1 MNKLDK
7 TLELLDTLAYYA
19 EYAAA
24 VLLSLMILI
33 GIIITGYFV
42 GIGFYIGLAM
52 GIMIGATA
60 LWILID
66 TKFYISRKGK

>member
-7 TLELLDTLAYYA
+7 ALDILDTIAYYA

-33 GIIITGYFV
+33 GIVITGYFL
-42 GIGFYIGLAM
+42 GLGFYIGLAM
-52 GIMIGATA
+52 GIMIGMIV
-60 LWILID
+60 LWLVID
-66 TKFYISRKGK
+66 SKFYLARKGK

>member
-1 MNKLDK
+1 MKKLDK
-7 TLELLDTLAYYA
+7 ALELLDTLAYYA

-24 VLLSLMILI
+24 VLLSIMIII

-66 TKFYISRKGK
+66 TKFYISRKK

>member
-7 TLELLDTLAYYA
+7 ALDILDTIAYYA

-52 GIMIGATA
+52 GIMIGMII
-60 LWILID
+60 LWLVID
-66 TKFYISRKGK
+66 SKFYLARKGK

>member
-7 TLELLDTLAYYA
+7 ALDILDTIAYYA

>member
-7 TLELLDTLAYYA
+7 ALELLDTLAYYA

-24 VLLSLMILI
+24 VLLSIMIII

-66 TKFYISRKGK
+66 TKFYISRKK